1 MSTSAEAFASAEP
14 MVHITGLHKEFGPL
28 HILKGIDL
36 DVAPGEVCVLIG
48 PSGSGK
54 STLLRCINQLETF
67 EAGEIWVG
75 GQRVGYEHDPL
86 PDGRLKRLSDKG
98 IAAQRA
104 RVGMVFQRFNFHLE
118 ISR

>member
-67 EAGEIWVG
+67 EVGEI
-75 GQRVGYEHDPL
+75 
-86 PDGRLKRLSDKG
+86 LSL
-98 IAAQRA
+98 I
-104 RVGMVFQRFNFHLE
+104 H
-118 ISR
+118 I

>member
-48 PSGSGK
+48 GLAPQPTTHPHSHRHRRIHHHQLRQRWSSSGV
-54 STLLRCINQLETF
+54 L
-67 EAGEIWVG
+67 
-75 GQRVGYEHDPL
+75 
-86 PDGRLKRLSDKG
+86 
-98 IAAQRA
+98 
-104 RVGMVFQRFNFHLE
+104 
-118 ISR
+118 

>member
-36 DVAPGEVCVLIG
+36 DVAPGEVCVLLG

-54 STLLRCINQLETF
+54 SPLFRRITCRDRSPQ
-67 EAGEIWVG
+67 
-75 GQRVGYEHDPL
+75 QRRSGLHYL
-86 PDGRLKRLSDKG
+86 T
-98 IAAQRA
+98 AAHFRFHTVHQRI
-104 RVGMVFQRFNFHLE
+104 RR
-118 ISR
+118 SS

>member
-14 MVHITGLHKEFGPL
+14 MVHIAGLHKEFGPL

-36 DVAPGEVCVLIG
+36 DVAPGEVCVLLG

-67 EAGEIWVG
+67 EVGEIWVG
-75 GQRVGYEHDPL
+75 GQRVGY
-86 PDGRLKRLSDKG
+86 
-98 IAAQRA
+98 
-104 RVGMVFQRFNFHLE
+104 
-118 ISR
+118 